1 MYIDR
6 HISKILDELRQQFS
20 AVLLTGARQV
30 GKSTLLKHIT
40 GEEYTYVSFD
50 DPQIIRQVKEDPN
63 LFLLDHPGKLI
74 LDEIQLAPEIFP
86 FLKMRIDEAG
96 EPGMFLLLGSQAF
109 HLMQNVS
116 ESLAG
121 RIAIVQLA
129 GLSLRELANVP
140 FSGPFVPSEEN
151 IRVRSKTD
159 FSNDE
164 LWDFIFKGSY
174 PQLHAGNVTRDAWYA
189 SYTSTYL
196 ERDVRQLINIQD
208 INSFMQFISS
218 VAARSG
224 ELLNHSSIAKDIG
237 ISSNTAKSW
246 LNILE
251 ASGVVYILR
260 PWYNNHLKRALKTPK
275 VYFMDSGLLAWLT
288 RWPSA
293 ETIRMG
299 AKAGQFYET
308 FVIIEIV
315 KSFFNKGIS
324 RPDLY
329 FYRNKDRREIDLI
342 IQDGRTLYPV
352 EIKMTAAPSAKMAK
366 SFNLMPEL
374 AKADNLKVG
383 RGTILCQYPEV
394 MHLKEDL
401 VSLPLQYL

>member
-30 GKSTLLKHIT
+30 GKSTLLKHIA

-96 EPGMFLLLGSQAF
+96 EPGMFLLSGSQAF

-151 IRVRSKTD
+151 IRMRSKTD

-208 INSFMQFISS
+208 INSLLMFS
-218 VAARSG
+218 VICFS
-224 ELLNHSSIAKDIG
+224 
-237 ISSNTAKSW
+237 
-246 LNILE
+246 
-251 ASGVVYILR
+251 
-260 PWYNNHLKRALKTPK
+260 
-275 VYFMDSGLLAWLT
+275 
-288 RWPSA
+288 
-293 ETIRMG
+293 
-299 AKAGQFYET
+299 
-308 FVIIEIV
+308 
-315 KSFFNKGIS
+315 
-324 RPDLY
+324 
-329 FYRNKDRREIDLI
+329 
-342 IQDGRTLYPV
+342 
-352 EIKMTAAPSAKMAK
+352 
-366 SFNLMPEL
+366 
-374 AKADNLKVG
+374 
-383 RGTILCQYPEV
+383 
-394 MHLKEDL
+394 
-401 VSLPLQYL
+401 